1 MPPTN
6 AELTAQVE
14 QLTTEKAELEAKVAE
29 LEAAPAPEPEP
40 ADGVSTEA
48 HEAVLAENEAL
59 KVEVEKAREERDR
72 AKEQASGASQ
82 NAEAIQQVQ
91 DHPGS
96 VLNPNGQDTV
106 PKEMPLSASY
116 ADGSVTR
123 YPGVSNDV
131 VRVGCSYPETTM
143 PAIAVEDEAL
153 TCQLTLL

>member
-29 LEAAPAPEPEP
+29 LEAAPAPEP

-106 PKEMPLSASY
+106 PKEMPVAPNAADLQTDSEPCPEHNPKGWPAEELGASTSCEHGRWVY
-116 ADGSVTR
+116 GQTPKTR
-123 YPGVSNDV
+123 
-131 VRVGCSYPETTM
+131 PE
-143 PAIAVEDEAL
+143 
-153 TCQLTLL
+153 